1 MKYLILFIIFPL
13 AFSNPQGDE
22 SWKLY
27 DDSEVPRIDI
37 DINPADLQWIYN
49 NVESDETRLASIHF
63 KNKWIDESVDSIG
76 FRLRGNTSRYSQKKS
91 FKISFNDF
99 IGGREFYGVD
109 KLNLNGEHNDPSI
122 IRTKLCMDFFQEIG
136 MKASRA
142 AHAEVY
148 INDEYYGL
156 YISVEQVDDEFLRKN
171 YNDDSGNLWKCLWPA
186 DLLYLGDD
194 PDLYKLYSGNRPVYE
209 LTTNESLNDF
219 GKLAKFIDVINNTP
233 IRNLPD
239 SIEKIADVPE
249 ILKYFAVNILV
260 GHWDDYWSN
269 KNNYYL
275 YHNPSEDKIHIIPY
289 DYDNTF
295 SIDWFDIDWWEA
307 NPYNFP
313 KINSGDR
320 PLAENLLANAQYRNL
335 YTHFLEFYRENVF
348 KIVLWNDRID
358 SIKNMI
364 LPFAAADNFRTRDYG
379 FTMDD
384 FNSSYSLGRYTNQHV
399 KRGLK
404 EFINLRNISLE
415 GQLNYIAADPIVY
428 RIDWFPKNPAADDSI
443 HVIVSAF
450 SHSEISNVDI
460 QFQPEG
466 SVTINYPMSFKPVIN
481 SKKVEDADRWIGVIP
496 PLGINSSG
504 SFKIFIKDADQR
516 SMLYP
521 RDKSIFIKSPSILN
535 SGLVIN
541 EFMADNDN
549 IITDSAGDYQDWIE
563 IYNPTSE
570 DIILSGLYLTDKPDN
585 LTKWTF
591 PGDSLKIKAGEY
603 LLIWCDEEQEEGNF
617 HTNFALSS
625 DGEFLGLTYSDGV
638 TIIDSITFGPQKTDT
653 SYGRYP
659 DAGTEWR
666 LFSNPTPGN
675 SNLIT
680 SVFTRNH
687 LPSDFELN
695 AYPNPFN
702 PETII
707 RYSIPVTESGQ
718 INVTLKIFDVLGNE
732 IAVLVDKKLAGGF
745 YEVKF
750 DARNLSSGIYFY
762 LLQADDYK
770 IAKKLVL
777 LK

>member
-1 MKYLILFIIFPL
+1 MKYLVLFIIFPL
-13 AFSNPQGDE
+13 AFSNPQSDE

-27 DDSEVPRIDI
+27 DDSEVSRVDI
-37 DINPADLQWIYN
+37 TINPSDLQWIYN
-49 NVESDETRLASIHF
+49 NLESDETRLASIHF
-63 KNKWIDESVDSIG
+63 KNKWIDETVDSVG

-99 IGGREFYGVD
+99 IPGREFYGID

-122 IRTKLCMDFFQEIG
+122 ARTKLCMDLFQNIG

-142 AHAEVY
+142 AHTEVY

-171 YNDDSGNLWKCLWPA
+171 YGDDSGNLWKCLYPA
-186 DLLYLGDD
+186 DLIYISKN
-194 PDLYKLYSGNRPVYE
+194 PDSYKMSAGTRPVYE
-209 LTTNESLNDF
+209 LTTNETVNDF
-219 GKLAKFIDVINNTP
+219 GKLSRFIDIINNTP
-233 IRNLPD
+233 IRLLPD
-239 SIEKIADVPE
+239 SIEKTADVPE
-249 ILKYFAVNILV
+249 ILKFLAVDVLV
-260 GHWDDYWSN
+260 GQWDGYWSN
-269 KNNYYL
+269 RNNFYL
-275 YHNPSEDKIHIIPY
+275 YHEPSEDKMHIIPY

-295 SIDWFDIDWWEA
+295 GIDWFDIDWWEA

-320 PLAENLLANAQYRNL
+320 PLAENLLAVAQYRNL
-335 YTHFLEFYRENVF
+335 YTHFLEFYREKVF
-348 KIVLWNDRID
+348 NLLSLSHRID

-364 LPFAAADNFRTRDYG
+364 SRFVLNDTYRTKDWG
-379 FTMDD
+379 FTIND
-384 FNSSYSLGRYTNQHV
+384 FYASYSIAPYSNQHV
-399 KRGLK
+399 KKGLK
-404 EFINLRNISLE
+404 EFINLRDLSLE
-415 GQLNYIAADPIVY
+415 GKLNYISADPIVY
-428 RIDWFPKNPAADDSI
+428 KIDWFPKNPSAHDSI
-443 HVIVSAF
+443 YVTVSAF
-450 SHSEISNVDI
+450 SNFGLSSIDI
-460 QFQPEG
+460 QFTPEG
-466 SVTINYPMSFKPVIN
+466 SAAGNYSMSFSPVLN
-481 SKKVEDADRWIGVIP
+481 SKKVEDADRWTGVIP
-496 PLGINSSG
+496 PLGINTSG

-521 RDKSIFIKSPSILN
+521 RDKSISVKSPAILN
-535 SGLVIN
+535 GGLVIN
-541 EFMADNDN
+541 EFMADNDH
-549 IITDSAGDYQDWIE
+549 IVTDSAGDYQDWIE

-570 DIILSGLYLTDKPDN
+570 DILLSGLYLTDKPGS
-585 LTKWTF
+585 LTKWRF
-591 PGDSLKIKAGEY
+591 PGDSLKINAGEY
-603 LLIWCDEEQEEGNF
+603 LLIWCDEEQEEGSF
-617 HTNFALSS
+617 HTNFALSA
-625 DGEFLGLTYSDGV
+625 DGEFIGLTYTDGV

-653 SYGRYP
+653 SSGRYH
-659 DAGTEWR
+659 DAGAEWR

-680 SVFTRNH
+680 SVFNKDH

-707 RYSIPVTESGQ
+707 RYSIPASETGQ

-732 IAVLVDKKLAGGF
+732 AAVLLDKKLAAGV

-750 DARNLSSGIYFY
+750 NARDLSSGIYFY

>member
-1 MKYLILFIIFPL
+1 V
-13 AFSNPQGDE
+13 SR
-22 SWKLY
+22 
-27 DDSEVPRIDI
+27 VDI
-37 DINPADLQWIYN
+37 TINPSDLQWIYN
-49 NVESDETRLASIHF
+49 NLESDETRLASIHF
-63 KNKWIDESVDSIG
+63 KNKWIDESVDSVG

-99 IGGREFYGVD
+99 IPGREFYGID

-122 IRTKLCMDFFQEIG
+122 ARTKLCMDLFQNIG

-142 AHAEVY
+142 AHTEVY

-171 YNDDSGNLWKCLWPA
+171 YGDDSGNLWKCLYPA
-186 DLLYLGDD
+186 DLIYISKN
-194 PDLYKLYSGNRPVYE
+194 PDSYKMSAGTRPVYE
-209 LTTNESLNDF
+209 LTTNETVNDF
-219 GKLAKFIDVINNTP
+219 GKLSSFIDIINNTP
-233 IRNLPD
+233 IRLLPD
-239 SIEKIADVPE
+239 SIEKTADVPE
-249 ILKYFAVNILV
+249 ILKFLAVDVLV
-260 GHWDDYWSN
+260 GQWDGYWSN
-269 KNNYYL
+269 RNNFYL
-275 YHNPSEDKIHIIPY
+275 YHEPSEDKMHIIPY

-295 SIDWFDIDWWEA
+295 GIDWFDIDWWEA

-320 PLAENLLANAQYRNL
+320 PLAENLLAVAQYRNL
-335 YTHFLEFYRENVF
+335 YTHFLEFYREKVF
-348 KIVLWNDRID
+348 NLLSLSHRID

-364 LPFAAADNFRTRDYG
+364 SRFVLNDTYRTKDWG
-379 FTMDD
+379 FTIND
-384 FNSSYSLGRYTNQHV
+384 FYASYSIAPYSNQHV
-399 KRGLK
+399 KKGLK
-404 EFINLRNISLE
+404 EFINLRDLSLE
-415 GQLNYIAADPIVY
+415 GELNYISADPIVY
-428 RIDWFPKNPAADDSI
+428 KIDWFPKNPSAHDSI
-443 HVIVSAF
+443 YVTVSAF
-450 SHSEISNVDI
+450 SNFGLSSIDI
-460 QFQPEG
+460 QFTPEG
-466 SVTINYPMSFKPVIN
+466 SAAGNYSMSFSPVLN
-481 SKKVEDADRWIGVIP
+481 SKKVEDADRWTGVIP
-496 PLGINSSG
+496 PLGINTSG

-521 RDKSIFIKSPSILN
+521 RDKSISVKSPAILN
-535 SGLVIN
+535 GGLVIN
-541 EFMADNDN
+541 EFMADNDH
-549 IITDSAGDYQDWIE
+549 IVTDSAGDYQDWIE

-570 DIILSGLYLTDKPDN
+570 DILLSGLYLTDKPGN
-585 LTKWTF
+585 PTKWRF
-591 PGDSLKIKAGEY
+591 PGDSLKIQAGEY

-617 HTNFALSS
+617 HTNFALSA
-625 DGEFLGLTYSDGV
+625 DGEFIGLTYTDGL

-653 SYGRYP
+653 SSGRYP
-659 DAGTEWR
+659 DAGAEWR

-680 SVFTRNH
+680 SVFNKDH

-707 RYSIPVTESGQ
+707 RYSIPASETDQ

-732 IAVLVDKKLAGGF
+732 VAVLADKKLAAGV

-750 DARNLSSGIYFY
+750 NARDLSSGIYFY